1 MKGKITKINSRKGF
15 VAILTENNDYTVI
28 EILGNY
34 YLEVGDIIK
43 GNLDSLGR
51 ESLYNVSQD
60 EEIDVFVQEIYAS
73 KEILESLMNR

>member
-1 MKGKITKINSRKGF
+1 MQSFYGER
-15 VAILTENNDYTVI
+15 VTVI
-28 EILGNY
+28 EILVNY
-34 YLEVGDIIK
+34 YLEVGNIIK

-73 KEILESLMNR
+73 KEIMESLVNR